1 MNFLNRRHIYDR
13 LAGGI
18 ITVGGFALI
27 VIILGMMGFIIKQTL
42 PLWSGAELSPASTI
56 GSAADPGDKN
66 IIQLIGQEE
75 QREVLFAVTSNG
87 AVRFV
92 RTTDQKELQ
101 AFQIPLR
108 DGETILHA
116 MEAFATHRIAVVTDQ
131 GRVIEAEIKF
141 TSQFTS
147 DHRTI
152 VPEIHV
158 LNTRTIS
165 NEKITCSGIAH
176 AVTASESYVAVSS
189 ASSVYYFKS
198 SDTTTS
204 SVIRTEAIVRSMAIN
219 PLREEIVVGLED
231 GHIERWDMSDLQ
243 VPRKIESFAA
253 SAQNGIAVTALAYL
267 IGDISLIVGDEEGRV
282 SGWME
287 VKQNDGTKHF
297 ARIRDFD
304 RHESSI
310 QTIAASWRNK
320 CFVTAD
326 GRGIFKLFHS
336 TSNRLLVQNKLL
348 YSPRQI
354 SYAPKADG
362 LTFLNAEGQ
371 ITNYALHNPHPES
384 NWQTLFGEV
393 WYESYDAPGYTWQST
408 GGTDDFE
415 PKFSLIPLIFGTL
428 KATLYAMLFAA
439 PLAILGA
446 LYTSQFAHP
455 RIRTIVKPTVEIMAA
470 LPSVVIG
477 FIAGLWLAPLLKNV
491 LIEFIVVMA
500 LLPLLIILF
509 VLLFDKLPKKWTNP
523 FRHGYEVFLMLPVL
537 VVSIW
542 IGYLIGYWIETN
554 MLDGDVQ
561 NWLYQT
567 LGVRYDQRNS
577 IIIGIAMAFA
587 VMPIIFTITEDAL
600 SSVPKHLTSA
610 SLALG
615 ATRWQTAIKVVL
627 PAASAAIFSAVMIG
641 FGRAVGETMI
651 VLMATGNTPIMD
663 WSIFNGMRTLSANIA
678 VEIPEAPEGGTL
690 YRVLFLSGL
699 LLFVITFVV
708 NTLAEIVRQRLR
720 KKYASM

>member
-1 MNFLNRRHIYDR
+1 
-13 LAGGI
+13 
-18 ITVGGFALI
+18 
-27 VIILGMMGFIIKQTL
+27 
-42 PLWSGAELSPASTI
+42 
-56 GSAADPGDKN
+56 
-66 IIQLIGQEE
+66 
-75 QREVLFAVTSNG
+75 
-87 AVRFV
+87 
-92 RTTDQKELQ
+92 
-101 AFQIPLR
+101 
-108 DGETILHA
+108 
-116 MEAFATHRIAVVTDQ
+116 
-131 GRVIEAEIKF
+131 
-141 TSQFTS
+141 
-147 DHRTI
+147 
-152 VPEIHV
+152 
-158 LNTRTIS
+158 
-165 NEKITCSGIAH
+165 
-176 AVTASESYVAVSS
+176 
-189 ASSVYYFKS
+189 
-198 SDTTTS
+198 
-204 SVIRTEAIVRSMAIN
+204 
-219 PLREEIVVGLED
+219 
-231 GHIERWDMSDLQ
+231 
-243 VPRKIESFAA
+243 
-253 SAQNGIAVTALAYL
+253 
-267 IGDISLIVGDEEGRV
+267 
-282 SGWME
+282 
-287 VKQNDGTKHF
+287 
-297 ARIRDFD
+297 
-304 RHESSI
+304 
-310 QTIAASWRNK
+310 
-320 CFVTAD
+320 
-326 GRGIFKLFHS
+326 
-336 TSNRLLVQNKLL
+336 
-348 YSPRQI
+348 
-354 SYAPKADG
+354 
-362 LTFLNAEGQ
+362 
-371 ITNYALHNPHPES
+371 
-384 NWQTLFGEV
+384 
-393 WYESYDAPGYTWQST
+393 
-408 GGTDDFE
+408 
-415 PKFSLIPLIFGTL
+415 IPLIFGTL

-491 LIEFIVVMA
+491 LIEFIAVIT

-537 VVSIW
+537 AISIW
-542 IGYLIGYWIETN
+542 IGYMVGYWIETN
-554 MLDGDVQ
+554 MLGGDVQ

-567 LGVRYDQRNS
+567 LGIRYDQRNS

>member
-18 ITVGGFALI
+18 ITAGGFALI
-27 VIILGMMGFIIKQTL
+27 VIILGMMGFIIKQAL
-42 PLWSGAELSPASTI
+42 PLWSGAELSTASAIELAQDTNDK
-56 GSAADPGDKN
+56 SAIK
-66 IIQLIGQEE
+66 LIGQEE
-75 QREVLFAVTSNG
+75 QREILFALTDSG
-87 AVRFV
+87 AVRFM
-92 RTTDQKELQ
+92 RTSDQKELQ
-101 AFQIPLR
+101 TFHIPLQT
-108 DGETILHA
+108 GEHIIHA
-116 MEAFATHRIAVVTDQ
+116 MEAFASHRIACVTDQ
-131 GRVIEAEIKF
+131 GRIIEAEIKF
-141 TSQFTS
+141 SSQFTG
-147 DHRTI
+147 DHRSI
-152 VPEIHV
+152 IPELHILSV
-158 LNTRTIS
+158 RTFSKTKTPVRGIS
-165 NEKITCSGIAH
+165 Y
-176 AVTASESYVAVSS
+176 AVTASDAYVAV
-189 ASSVYYFKS
+189 AKENTAYYYKS
-198 SDTTTS
+198 SDTVPSLVVTDA
-204 SVIRTEAIVRSMAIN
+204 VIRSMAIN
-219 PLREEIVVGLED
+219 PLREEIVLGLED
-231 GHIERWDMSDLQ
+231 GHMERWDIRETNA
-243 VPRKIESFAA
+243 PTRIESVAA
-253 SAQNGIAVTALAYL
+253 TAQNGIAVTALAYL

-287 VKQNDGTKHF
+287 VKHTDGSKNF

-310 QTIAASWRNK
+310 QAITASWRNK

-326 GRGIFKLFHS
+326 GRGVFKLFHS
-336 TSNRLLVQNKLL
+336 TSNRLLLEQKL
-348 YSPRQI
+348 SFAPSQV

-362 LTFLNAEGQ
+362 LVFLSGEGRVE
-371 ITNYALHNPHPES
+371 NFALHNPHPES

-491 LIEFIVVMA
+491 LIEFIAVIT

-537 VVSIW
+537 AISIW
-542 IGYLIGYWIETN
+542 IGYMVGYWIETN
-554 MLDGDVQ
+554 MLGGDVQ

-567 LGVRYDQRNS
+567 LGIRYDQRNS